1 MSIEVIGIENVIAKM
16 YLAVNSADDAVDK
29 AVRSGA
35 FVVQDTATKSIMGGG
50 KSGVSYSR
58 GSKSHIASAPG
69 EAPAADTGR
78 LDGSIM
84 ALKSI
89 YGDGWLV
96 GTALDYGKHLEFGTK
111 DIKPRPWLIPA
122 LEANRN
128 AIENNIKS
136 AIKAKL

>member
-16 YLAVNSADDAVDK
+16 YLAANSAENAVDEE
-29 AVRSGA
+29 VRKGA
-35 FVVQDTATKSIMGGG
+35 FVVQDTATNSIKSGG
-50 KSGVSYSR
+50 KSGKAYKR
-58 GSKSHIASAPG
+58 GEKTHIASAAG
-69 EAPAADTGR
+69 EAPAADTGK
-78 LDGSIM
+78 LDGSIL

-89 YGDGWLV
+89 DGDGWLV
-96 GTALDYGKHLEFGTK
+96 GTALDYGKYLELGTK

-122 LEANRN
+122 LEKNRN